1 MKQLICI
8 ITIVTGLLSFRAGA
22 QEQIHLFPDRTFC
35 VSGDTVWFSAVISGN
50 GTDNTNNI
58 IHIQLDD
65 LRSNHIT
72 KVSVA
77 SDKNSGSGYLLVP
90 DSLST
95 GIYALKAFSNV
106 QKKNPS
112 AVFFTR
118 LLVVYNR
125 FDENISEFNI
135 PDIDLPEKN
144 SDEGISIAATPHS
157 GKSKTVEVDVNLEKS
172 LRSEA
177 LEMIVT
183 ARLFDPFADQFT
195 KAIESR
201 PDPSMQNAYMPVRE
215 NNGILISGR
224 IVQNQTETPVKNTPV
239 FLSIADTLPY
249 FDYCVS
255 DEQGRFYFYVRN
267 AVGKGDIVIQE
278 VSKQA
283 RENRIELLGNYI
295 ETEGISTTRQIL
307 TLAQNT
313 FASDLVKAAYFSRIY
328 KGYRSL
334 PADSFSISKDFQ
346 YPFYGPPT
354 FTFYPELFIDLPNF
368 QEISREILNGVQYRE
383 KKDEV
388 SIRLLNRGNRSI
400 FNNEPLKLLDGI
412 PIFDS
417 KLLSKLNTQTIEK
430 VDAVYF
436 KRFFGDISFDGVL
449 AVYSKNPTLGWV
461 ESVPELNIFKY
472 TFIQPALTPT
482 LHNQPPENKNIPDFR
497 TVFYRERRTDL
508 TDPINFRFERSDI
521 KGDVLI
527 EVIAVCKDKR
537 IVKTRKVIHL
547 D

>member
-8 ITIVTGLLSFRAGA
+8 ITIVAGLLSFRVGA

-65 LRSNHIT
+65 LGNNHIT
-72 KVSVA
+72 KASVA
-77 SDKNSGSGYLLVP
+77 SDKNSASGYLVVP

-95 GIYALKAFSNV
+95 GIYALKAFSNI

-112 AVFFTR
+112 SVFFTR

-125 FDENISEFNI
+125 FDENISEFYI
-135 PDIDLPEKN
+135 PKIDLPEKK
-144 SDEGISIAATPHS
+144 SDDGISITATPHS
-157 GKSKTVEVDVNLEKS
+157 GKSKTVEVDVAMDKALC
-172 LRSEA
+172 SEA

-183 ARLFDPFADQFT
+183 ARLFDPFADQFSKEIKSGFT
-195 KAIESR
+195 
-201 PDPSMQNAYMPVRE
+201 PLVQDVFMPVRE

-224 IVQNQTETPVKNTPV
+224 IVQNQTETPVKNSPV

-283 RENRIELLGNYI
+283 RENRIELLDNYI
-295 ETEGISTTRQIL
+295 ETEGIPTTRQIL

-334 PADSFSISKDFQ
+334 SSDSFLIKKEFQ

-354 FTFYPELFIDLPNF
+354 LTFDPELFIDLPNF
-368 QEISREILNGVQYRE
+368 QEISREILHGVQYRE
-383 KKDEV
+383 KKGEV
-388 SIRLLNRGNRSI
+388 SIRLLNKGNRTI

-436 KRFFGDISFDGVL
+436 KRYFGDISFDGVL
-449 AVYSKNPTLGWV
+449 AVYSKNPTLGWI

-472 TFIQPALTPT
+472 TFIQPVLNPT
-482 LHNQPPENKNIPDFR
+482 LHNQPLESKNIPDFR

-537 IVKTRKVIHL
+537 VLKTRKIIHL